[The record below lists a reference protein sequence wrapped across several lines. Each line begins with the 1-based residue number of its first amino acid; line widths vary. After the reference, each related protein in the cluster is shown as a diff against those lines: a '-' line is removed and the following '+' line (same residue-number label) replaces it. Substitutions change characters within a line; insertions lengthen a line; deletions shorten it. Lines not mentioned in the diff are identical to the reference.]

1 MVLTQWSWPT
11 FVILLFPNQT
21 PDMRERNKLW
31 NGSKY
36 WHGWQ
41 GRQGLE
47 WSRWTVSFS
56 CFVFR
61 FDKYLGNVSKYNLKY
76 KIYLWGNGSP
86 HLDFQIRLCN
96 LSSPWQNIY
105 ILYYRERF
113 QQQKRKKKK
122 KVWGNNNNC
131 STTYSPKMKCKNWP
145 TPIYPKQFVCVFVLL
160 FWNLSVMRIKV
171 LNNFIWMIWINL
183 LP

>member
-36 WHGWQ
+36 WHGWR

-56 CFVFR
+56 CLVFR

-96 LSSPWQNIY
+96 LSSPWQYLIFWIIFY
-105 ILYYRERF
+105 IIRHHHHNHHHLYHIIGKGSNNKKERR
-113 QQQKRKKKK
+113 RKKFGETTTT
-122 KVWGNNNNC
+122 VWLHIHQKC
-131 STTYSPKMKCKNWP
+131 SAKH
-145 TPIYPKQFVCVFVLL
+145 
-160 FWNLSVMRIKV
+160 
-171 LNNFIWMIWINL
+171 
-183 LP
+183 